1 MQKCHLGQRWPS
13 YKEKEGTSG
22 QRPEVRKQSVLVD
35 SEDTECYRRREWE
48 RGGSREGPDTK
59 KMEPGHCGLH
69 RLEELLVDFVLPEVG
84 SH

>member
-1 MQKCHLGQRWPS
+1 M
-13 YKEKEGTSG
+13 
-22 QRPEVRKQSVLVD
+22 D